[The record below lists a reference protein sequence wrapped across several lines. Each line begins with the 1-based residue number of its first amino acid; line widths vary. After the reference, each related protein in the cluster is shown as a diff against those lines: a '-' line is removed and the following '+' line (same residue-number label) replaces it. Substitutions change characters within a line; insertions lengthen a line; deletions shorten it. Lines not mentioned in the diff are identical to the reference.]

1 MEKWKK
7 RAVDLIFGLATS
19 DNQNASVV
27 PYRPQKTEIAPE
39 ERRALRR
46 VAPETVGISSL
57 RLANML
63 SELEAEGRA
72 RIHNL
77 MVVKRGRV
85 ICEVSAPGY
94 SIGLWHLSHSM
105 SKTVTGMAIGH
116 LCDSGLLRVDERLV
130 DIFPDRRYA
139 DPRFA
144 DITVESL
151 LAMSSGVPFSEVGV
165 VTESEWMHA
174 FFDSTLKFA
183 PGERFDYNSMNS
195 YILAR
200 VAVKRSGKSLSDL
213 VSERIF
219 APLGIRQFFWEIGPE
234 GVEKGGFGLYLS
246 AESWAKLGMMMKDGG
261 SYMGR
266 RILSERWVSEATS
279 THGIAPAQ
287 TGDFN
292 YGYHLWVHRQRDEFV
307 FNGMLGQNVWVC
319 PSQEIVV
326 VISAGNNEMFQQ
338 SPALDIVR
346 KYLSGNISDRLRS
359 HDQAV
364 LRSAG
369 RRFFENRAA
378 VSPLERKR
386 SLRTFLGIESA
397 SPYDKSWDDL
407 LGDYSMRKNNL
418 SLLPI
423 FVRCMQNNLTSG
435 IDTLSFLREGE
446 RLFMQLKGPVGE
458 HKLQIGLY
466 GYAETLMNFGGELYR
481 MRTLGGVVRGAEGQ
495 PVYRIEMIF
504 PELPN
509 SRVIELTV
517 IDGDRVKLNLYETPN
532 EQIIAPVLASFS
544 SANPKLDFA
553 VQMLERKYGQGF
565 VENRL
570 KGIFSSEMLL
580 VRRGSPNEDELIS
593 RETEQMK
600 IDNAI
605 IQSLESLVSRF
616 MRERPLTEQ
625 TDEERAPEQKGG
637 ALLGLLDRIRRMIR
651 REG

>member
-7 RAVDLIFGLATS
+7 RAVDLIFGLAAS

-27 PYRPQKTEIAPE
+27 PYRPQKTEIAPP
-39 ERRALRR
+39 ERRTLKR
-46 VAPETVGISSL
+46 VSPETVGISSL
-57 RLANML
+57 RLADML

-77 MVVKRGRV
+77 MVVKKGRV
-85 ICEVSAPGY
+85 ICEASAPGY
-94 SIGLWHLSHSM
+94 SMGLWHLSHSM
-105 SKTVTGMAIGH
+105 SKTVTGMAIGS
-116 LCDSGLLRVDERLV
+116 LADRGLLRLEEKIV
-130 DIFPDRRYA
+130 DIFPDQRYA

-144 DITVESL
+144 DITIANL
-151 LAMSSGVPFSEVGV
+151 LSMSSGVPFSEVGV
-165 VTESEWMHA
+165 VTESEWMRA
-174 FFDSTLKFA
+174 FFSSMLKFA

-195 YILAR
+195 YMLAR
-200 VAVKRSGKSLSDL
+200 VAVKKSSKSLSEL
-213 VSERIF
+213 VAERIF
-219 APLGIRQFFWEIGPE
+219 APLGIRQFFWEMGPE

-246 AESWAKLGMMMKDGG
+246 AESWAKLGLMILGGG
-261 SYMGR
+261 SYMGKR
-266 RILSERWVSEATS
+266 VLSERWVSEMLA

-292 YGYHLWVHRQRDEFV
+292 YGYHLWVHRQCDEFV

-319 PSQEIVV
+319 PSQETVV

-346 KYLSGNISDRLRS
+346 KYLAGNISDRLRS
-359 HDQAV
+359 RDLAV
-364 LRSAG
+364 LRSAC

-378 VSPLERKR
+378 VGPLKKKR
-386 SLRTFLGIESA
+386 NLRTVLGVESA
-397 SPYDKSWDDL
+397 SPYDEAWDDL
-407 LGDYSMRKNNL
+407 LGDYSMRKNNI

-423 FVRCMQNNLTSG
+423 FVRCMQNNLLSG
-435 IDTLSFLREGE
+435 VETLSVLREGE
-446 RLFMQLKGPVGE
+446 SLFLRLNGPFGE

-466 GYAETLMNFGGELYR
+466 GYVETLMNFGDEFYR
-481 MRTLGGVVRGAEGQ
+481 MRTLGGIVRGAEGQ

-517 IDGDRVKLNLYETPN
+517 IDGERVKMNLYETPN
-532 EQIIAPVLASFS
+532 EQIIAPVLASFTG
-544 SANPKLDFA
+544 ANPKLAFA

-565 VENRL
+565 IENRL
-570 KGIFSSEMLL
+570 KGVFSSEILL
-580 VRRGSPNEDELIS
+580 VRRGCPNEKELIL
-593 RETEQMK
+593 RETEQMR

-605 IQSLESLVSRF
+605 MQSLESLVSRF
-616 MRERPLTEQ
+616 MRERPITEH

-637 ALLGLLDRIRRMIR
+637 ALLGLLERIRGMIR
-651 REG
+651 KR